1 MVVQERADLRW
12 QERAVVNQLRR
23 ADQEEEL
30 VVQERAVVNLL
41 KRADQEEE
49 LVVQERAV
57 VNLLKKADQ
66 EEELVVQERAIVNQ
80 LRRADQEEELV
91 VQERAV
97 VNLLKRADQEE
108 ELVVPRR
115 RVSRGFF
122 RYNMDAPNIITDE
135 GIIRYAT
142 VTPALLKR
150 EAERQYK
157 RSAAGSMRAG
167 WRPSGSGPVY
177 SPPPPPRLV
186 SPAEARWM
194 RENQE

>member
-1 MVVQERADLRW
+1 M
-12 QERAVVNQLRR
+12 
-23 ADQEEEL
+23 
-30 VVQERAVVNLL
+30 
-41 KRADQEEE
+41 
-49 LVVQERAV
+49 
-57 VNLLKKADQ
+57 
-66 EEELVVQERAIVNQ
+66 VVQERAIVNQ

-167 WRPSGSGPVY
+167 LAPVRIGAGLLTPTSPSAGVAGRSEVDERKSRVTPDFIEQEKKAKLA
-177 SPPPPPRLV
+177 RLQRM
-186 SPAEARWM
+186 P
-194 RENQE
+194 